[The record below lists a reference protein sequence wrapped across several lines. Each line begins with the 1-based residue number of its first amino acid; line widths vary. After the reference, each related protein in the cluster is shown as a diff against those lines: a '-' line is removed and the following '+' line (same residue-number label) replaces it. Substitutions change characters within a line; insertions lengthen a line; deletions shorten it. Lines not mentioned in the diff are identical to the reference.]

1 MRPVIPTRVN
11 AKGVQAHAH
20 VLGHLL
26 RADKYVKY
34 RRYVYAMRSEF
45 VVCSQEHSQN
55 FSCFMLHGFCISFPW
70 TLVSFSF
77 FVSPVLFCMV
87 FLQSDILDD
96 HSKTSDMNADF

>member
-1 MRPVIPTRVN
+1 MRNEGFMSESYRYSLWTSKINSIKSLMRPFIPTQVN

-34 RRYVYAMRSEF
+34 RRYVSAMRSEF

-55 FSCFMLHGFCISFPW
+55 FQVPIILHGFCN
-70 TLVSFSF
+70 
-77 FVSPVLFCMV
+77 
-87 FLQSDILDD
+87 
-96 HSKTSDMNADF
+96 HSHEP